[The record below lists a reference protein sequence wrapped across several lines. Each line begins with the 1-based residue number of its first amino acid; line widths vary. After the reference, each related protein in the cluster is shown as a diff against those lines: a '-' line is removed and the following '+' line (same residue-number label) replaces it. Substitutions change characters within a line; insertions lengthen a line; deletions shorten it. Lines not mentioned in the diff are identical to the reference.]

1 MDGGEKPRRQL
12 SRGAGTLVLCAELKP
27 HMARSV
33 FDPPLDLRG
42 VKVRTRDEASDFARN
57 YVGSRSPR
65 RRDGVLRDLEAASGK
80 EQERAAA
87 RAFEAWA
94 KAEGLL

>member
-1 MDGGEKPRRQL
+1 MVAR
-12 SRGAGTLVLCAELKP
+12 AELKP

-33 FDPPLDLRG
+33 FDPPLDLHG
-42 VKVRTRDEASDFARN
+42 VKVRTLDEASDFVRN
-57 YVGSRSPR
+57 YVGSRARR
-65 RRDGVLRDLEAASGK
+65 RRDGVLRDLEAASGR

-87 RAFEAWA
+87 RAFQAWA